1 MTRIALLASLLG
13 LGIVAAS
20 GCYAEE
26 SYGYAQPAY
35 VEPAPAAVGYVGVA
49 PGVEVVAD
57 YDYPVFFTGG
67 LYWRSFGGVW
77 YSSRVYNGGWGI
89 NYNVPIGVRGIARPE
104 IYAHYH
110 PAGASIRYSG
120 GVGARG
126 GYVGGGAYGHGPAAR
141 PGYNAPAGRPGYNAP
156 AARPAAP
163 AARPATAPSRAPSTS
178 HKR

>member
-1 MTRIALLASLLG
+1 MTRILLLASLLG
-13 LGIVAAS
+13 LGVVAAS

-57 YDYPVFFTGG
+57 YDYPVFFVGG
-67 LYWRSFGGVW
+67 AYWRSFGGVW

-89 NYNVPIGVRGIARPE
+89 NYNVPMGIRGIARPE
-104 IYAHYH
+104 MYAHYH
-110 PAGASIRYSG
+110 PVGASIRYNG
-120 GVGARG
+120 GVGAR

-141 PGYNAPAGRPGYNAP
+141 PGYNA
-156 AARPAAP
+156 ARPAAP
-163 AARPATAPSRAPSTS
+163 AARPAAPARAPSNS